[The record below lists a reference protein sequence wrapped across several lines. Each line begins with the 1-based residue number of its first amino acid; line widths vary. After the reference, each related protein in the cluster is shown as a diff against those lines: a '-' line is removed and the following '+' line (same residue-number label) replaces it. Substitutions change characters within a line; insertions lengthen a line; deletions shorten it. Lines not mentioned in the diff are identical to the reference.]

1 MRRRLLAAAAAL
13 VLALVGAVVLLAYAK
28 GADARAMAG
37 QRTREVLVAD
47 QLIPSGTAATS
58 LADHVKVENL
68 PASAVAPGAVASLSA
83 LTGKVALADVLP
95 GEQLLPARFGDPS
108 QLRTPGTVAV
118 PPGLQEVTVQL
129 EPQRALGGRLAAGDH
144 VGVYV
149 SLVNPDGSGS
159 TDSVLH
165 TVLVTQVQGG
175 TAPPPSTGSTGAAAA
190 TATPS
195 TAAATSTT
203 AATPT
208 STLLVTFAL
217 GAKGAEAVVFGQE
230 HGKVWL
236 SLEPA
241 GANTGGTT
249 VIDNRNVYTE
259 GY

>member
-1 MRRRLLAAAAAL
+1 MRRRLLATAAAL

-37 QRTREVLVAD
+37 QRTEPVLVATAR
-47 QLIPSGTAATS
+47 IPSGTAAVS
-58 LADHVKVENL
+58 LGDLVRTRQL
-68 PASAVAPGAVASLSA
+68 PATAVAPGAVHDLAA
-83 LTGKVALADVLP
+83 LAGKVTSADLLP
-95 GEQLLPARFGDPS
+95 GEQLLAGRFTDPA
-108 QLRTPGTVAV
+108 QLQVPGTVAV

-144 VGVYV
+144 VGVFV
-149 SLVNPDGSGS
+149 SLVNADGSGS

-175 TAPPPSTGSTGAAAA
+175 TEPPPAAGSAASGPSAAAA
-190 TATPS
+190 SSSAGSTPS
-195 TAAATSTT
+195 STM
-203 AATPT
+203 
-208 STLLVTFAL
+208 LVTLAL
-217 GAKGAEAVVFGQE
+217 GAKAAEAVVFGQE

-241 GANTGGTT
+241 GANTGGTA
-249 VIDNRNVYTE
+249 VIDNGNVYTE